1 MKRSIYFPDELYAR
15 LEKLAEKKN
24 ISVASLIRLI
34 LTEYISRNK
43 EETKNETAGNY

>member
-1 MKRSIYFPDELYAR
+1 MKRSIYFPDELYER

-34 LTEYISRNK
+34 LTDYINK
-43 EETKNETAGNY
+43 QEENKK

>member
-34 LTEYISRNK
+34 VTEYIEKENAK
-43 EETKNETAGNY
+43 EE

>member
-15 LEKLAEKKN
+15 LEKLAAQKN

-34 LTEYISRNK
+34 LTEYISK
-43 EETKNETAGNY
+43 EENKK